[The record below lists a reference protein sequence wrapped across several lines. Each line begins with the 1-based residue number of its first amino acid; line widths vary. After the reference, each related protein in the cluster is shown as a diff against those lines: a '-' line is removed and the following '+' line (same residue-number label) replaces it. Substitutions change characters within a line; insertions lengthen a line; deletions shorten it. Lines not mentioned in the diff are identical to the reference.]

1 MNISILEPDKA
12 ASLRDS
18 DLNLP
23 TLVIVGGGFGGLA
36 AAKALKNNSVRIILI
51 DRSNHNLFQPLLYQV
66 ATSVLS
72 PGQIASPIRNLLR
85 GQKNT
90 TVILGDVKG
99 VDRVNRTVTFDTPD
113 RLGVTIGFNYLI
125 LATGATQSYFGHPEF
140 EANAPGLKTLADAVR
155 VRDRLLKTFEMAEA
169 QEDPSKHPD
178 LLTIVLIGAGPT
190 GVEMAGAIAIL
201 TQKILKSEFRRIDV
215 SQIRIILLDAA
226 QRVLPAFSE
235 KLSNAAL
242 VRLNKLGVDVRLG
255 HGVDSID
262 TDGVM
267 VAGQRIRSH
276 TVIWTAGVAASPA
289 GRWLNAE
296 TDRAGRVR
304 ILSNLT
310 VPGCPDIFVIG
321 DTASLDQAGKPLPGV
336 AQVALQQGK
345 FAAECIGA
353 RISGEAIPTE
363 FHYRDKGSIAVV
375 GKGFA
380 ILQSGGVSISG
391 FVAWLIWA
399 GIHLQ
404 FLAQASL
411 RISVFLQ
418 WVWTYVTGQRGSRII
433 ISPFEVASSA
443 KPITRTANP

>member
-12 ASLRDS
+12 ASLCDS

-36 AAKALKNNSVRIILI
+36 AAKALKHNPVRIILI
-51 DRSNHNLFQPLLYQV
+51 DRANHNLFQPLLYQV

-85 GQKNT
+85 GQKNA

-99 VDRVNRTVTFDTPD
+99 VDRVNRSVTFDTPD
-113 RLGVTIGFNYLI
+113 RLGITIGFNYLI

-140 EANAPGLKTLADAVR
+140 EANAPGLKTLADAIR
-155 VRDRLLKTFEMAEA
+155 VRDRLLKTFEVAEA

-201 TQKILKSEFRRIDV
+201 TQKILKSEFQRIDV
-215 SQIRIILLDAA
+215 GQIRIVLLDAA
-226 QRVLPAFSE
+226 ARVLPTFSE

-242 VRLNKLGVDVRLG
+242 IRLNRLGVDVRLG
-255 HGVDSID
+255 HGVESID
-262 TDGVM
+262 AEGVI
-267 VAGQRIRSH
+267 VAGERIRSR

-289 GRWLNAE
+289 GKWLNAE
-296 TDRAGRVR
+296 TDRSGRVR
-304 ILSNLT
+304 ILPNLT
-310 VPGCPDIFVIG
+310 VPGSPDIFVIG

-336 AQVALQQGK
+336 AQVALQQGR
-345 FAAECIGA
+345 FAADCICA
-353 RISGEAIPTE
+353 RISGGPIPTE
-363 FHYRDKGSIAVV
+363 FHYHDKGSLAVV

-380 ILQSGGVSISG
+380 ILQSGGFGISG

-433 ISPFEVASSA
+433 ISPFEVASVA
-443 KPITRTANP
+443 KPTTRTAKP